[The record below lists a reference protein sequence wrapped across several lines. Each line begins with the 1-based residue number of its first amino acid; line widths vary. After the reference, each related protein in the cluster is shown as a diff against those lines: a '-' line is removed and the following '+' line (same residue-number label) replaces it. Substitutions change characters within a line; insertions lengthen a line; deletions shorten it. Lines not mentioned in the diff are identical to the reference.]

1 MKKVEDQNQIFLL
14 DKFNKAA
21 QELFHRGLK
30 FIGPA
35 TGAGLAAIAE
45 NPQGVVLGAMVGESI
60 TQVTNDFS
68 QRLLSKKEAYNISI
82 TEVFSIAKIKENQD
96 AGYPINEAIFTSNK
110 PGNAVELY
118 EGILTFAKNNYEDK
132 KLEFLGKFYGNLV
145 FDLHVS
151 PSLYGLLMTKLNA
164 LNYQQLC
171 VLSIVG
177 QHEKYIKGLA
187 SSDELYEKKN
197 WYETYMIQNTLNALI
212 IDNVLIPHESVLMTN
227 IKERHLNNCRL
238 STFGDLLFNLAD
250 LEGIDTEDLE
260 EILALFR
267 LWLYSLCPGNRAICI
282 HKRGRYSKE
291 LLKLKAQKHE
301 ATSANDTF
309 AQELGF
315 GLNLLENLP
324 ELYATATTTHKQ
336 RINSRVGKPAF
347 TVFRQVNL

>member
-267 LWLYSLCPGNRAICI
+267 L
-282 HKRGRYSKE
+282 
-291 LLKLKAQKHE
+291 
-301 ATSANDTF
+301 
-309 AQELGF
+309 
-315 GLNLLENLP
+315 
-324 ELYATATTTHKQ
+324 
-336 RINSRVGKPAF
+336 
-347 TVFRQVNL
+347 